1 MSTNSTESA
10 TTAAV
15 PELAQIAENWR
26 HEAEVL
32 AKRGD
37 RRTAGILTACA
48 DEVLAAAPEFTRF
61 LSEAEATQRSGR
73 TGNQVRRL
81 ALAYLGTPHVR
92 MIRRGGRVMY
102 ELRAC
107 IVPRRMHLEMV
118 RGAGARRA

>member
-1 MSTNSTESA
+1 MA
-10 TTAAV
+10 TI
-15 PELAQIAENWR
+15 PELSQIAENWR
-26 HEAEVL
+26 QEAEVL

-48 DEVLAAAPEFTRF
+48 DEILGAAGEFTRF
-61 LSEAEATQRSGR
+61 LSETEATQRSGK
-73 TGNQVRRL
+73 TGNQIRRL
-81 ALAYLGTPHVR
+81 ALAYVGTPHVR
-92 MIRRGGRVMY
+92 TIRKSGRVAY